1 MTTVDTQPATPPTGT
16 HPTDAAARGSAL
28 RRFAA
33 LVRGETT
40 ILLRN
45 GTAVF
50 TAVALPFVV
59 GFAFA
64 GIEQDGAGL
73 GVMLTM
79 VLTGTS
85 LMFVIYYTMVTSL
98 VGRREQLVLKRL
110 LAGEPTAVEIL
121 AAPAVPLWALFA
133 IQSLIGVGGALL
145 LGTRVAHPWA
155 LALALI
161 GGAATWTALA
171 IVSAALTRTVES
183 AQLSTLPL
191 ILISLLLSGL
201 SIPLEWLPAP
211 VPAIAHL
218 LPMTPVID
226 LLKLAYLGIGVD
238 GRVLTE
244 PSEVLLGAAGM
255 LLPLALWTAGSLIM
269 GLRRF
274 RWDARS

>member
-1 MTTVDTQPATPPTGT
+1 MTTTQPTARPGLTSADAPP
-16 HPTDAAARGSAL
+16 RGSAR

-50 TAVALPFVV
+50 TAVAMPFVV

-64 GIEQDGAGL
+64 GLAQEGAGL

-110 LAGEPTAVEIL
+110 RAGEPTAMEIL
-121 AAPAVPLWALFA
+121 AAPAVPLWVLFA
-133 IQSLIGVGGALL
+133 IQSAIGIGGALL
-145 LGTRVAHPWA
+145 LGTQVVHVWA
-155 LALALI
+155 LLLALV

-171 IVSAALTRTVES
+171 VVSAALTRTVES

-201 SIPLEWLPAP
+201 SLPLEWLPGP
-211 VPAIAHL
+211 VQTIAHL
-218 LPMTPVID
+218 MPMTPVID
-226 LLKLAYLGIGVD
+226 LVKLAYLGVGVD
-238 GRVLTE
+238 GTVLAG
-244 PSEVLLGAAGM
+244 PSEVLAGAAGM
-255 LLPLALWTAGSLIM
+255 LLPLAVWTAGSLILGM
-269 GLRRF
+269 RRF